1 MNYLIYWNFHFYL
14 FHAHLLNKCIL
25 HTINNQ
31 TIPIYYKHSKYIK
44 KKKEKILKIRKLQ
57 KKKKLLLLSLFLFLL
72 IN

>member
-44 KKKEKILKIRKLQ
+44 KKRKNIKNKKITKKNKIVIVIVI
-57 KKKKLLLLSLFLFLL
+57 FIF
-72 IN
+72 ID